1 MIKGSKLALHC
12 GSAVLLFTI
21 AALPAPAWADSTP
34 ECNIGMV
41 DDPGPDGFFGT
52 PDDVQLGTTECG
64 AFSTALGKNSTAIGV
79 SAVAF
84 EPNSTAIGENS
95 SASAPNSVALGSGSR
110 ADEANTVSVGS
121 LFATRRI
128 TNVSEG
134 TQLNDAANVG
144 QMNAADAL
152 TLNDATAYTD
162 TREAAIRGDMAAS
175 DAATL
180 VAANGYTDTREAA
193 IRADIAAVGATTLAG
208 ANAYTDTRETAI
220 RGDMTATDDRIEGL
234 TTTAQQTADTAIVRG
249 DALGASAAS
258 TLGGGSTYNTATGAV
273 SAPSYMIGGQ
283 SHANVGSALDAVDD
297 RLGQIDA
304 RIDSL
309 NASSD
314 RRFRHANGGI
324 AAAMAMGGTMIVP
337 DSMVSMNFNLATFR
351 GEQGF
356 SGAVVVRASPRVYI
370 SGGFAGSTV
379 KGSTGGRV
387 GVAFGF

>member
-1 MIKGSKLALHC
+1 MMNSKLFTGCSAAALT
-12 GSAVLLFTI
+12 LFTI
-21 AALPAPAWADSTP
+21 VLPAPAWADSTP
-34 ECNIGMV
+34 ECNIGMI

-64 AFSTALGKNSTAIGV
+64 AFSNALGKNSTAIGV

-110 ADEANTVSVGS
+110 ADQANTVSVGS
-121 LFATRRI
+121 VFSTRRI
-128 TNVSEG
+128 TNVSAG

-144 QMNAADAL
+144 QMDAGDAA
-152 TLNDATAYTD
+152 TLSSANAYTD
-162 TREAAIRGDMAAS
+162 TRENAIRDDIAAG

-193 IRADIAAVGATTLAG
+193 IRADIVAAGATALAD

-220 RGDMTATDDRIEGL
+220 RGDMTVADDRIEGL
-234 TTTAQQTADTAIVRG
+234 ATTAQQTADTAIGRG
-249 DALGASAAS
+249 DALGASTAS
-258 TLGGGSTYNTATGAV
+258 ALGGGSSYNAATGAV

-283 SHANVGSALDAVDD
+283 SYANVGSALDAVDD

-304 RIDSL
+304 RIDVL
-309 NASSD
+309 NATSD

-324 AAAMAMGGTMIVP
+324 AAAMAVGGTMIVP
-337 DSMVSMNFNLATFR
+337 DSTVSMNFNLATFR

>member
-12 GSAVLLFTI
+12 GGAVLLFTI

-162 TREAAIRGDMAAS
+162 TREAAIRGDM
-175 DAATL
+175 
-180 VAANGYTDTREAA
+180 
-193 IRADIAAVGATTLAG
+193 
-208 ANAYTDTRETAI
+208 
-220 RGDMTATDDRIEGL
+220 TATDDRIDGL
-234 TTTAQQTADTAIVRG
+234 ATTAQQTADTAIVRG

-283 SHANVGSALDAVDD
+283 SYANVGSALDAVDD

-304 RIDSL
+304 RIDAL

>member
-1 MIKGSKLALHC
+1 MIMNSKLFMGC
-12 GSAVLLFTI
+12 SA
-21 AALPAPAWADSTP
+21 AALTLVAIASPAPAWADSTP
-34 ECNIGMV
+34 ECNIGSA
-41 DDPGPDGFFGT
+41 DNPGPDGVYGT

-64 AFSTALGKNSTAIGV
+64 AFSNALGKNSTAVGV

-84 EPNSTAIGENS
+84 EANSTAIGENS

-110 ADEANTVSVGS
+110 ADQANTVSVGS
-121 LFATRRI
+121 LSSTRRI
-128 TNVSEG
+128 TNVSAG

-144 QMNAADAL
+144 QMIA
-152 TLNDATAYTD
+152 
-162 TREAAIRGDMAAS
+162 G

-180 VAANGYTDTREAA
+180 NSANAYTDTREAA
-193 IRADIAAVGATTLAG
+193 IRADIVAAGATTLAD

-220 RGDMTATDDRIEGL
+220 RGDMTVADDRIEGL
-234 TTTAQQTADTAIVRG
+234 AATAQQTADTAILRG
-249 DALGASAAS
+249 DTLGASTAS
-258 TLGGGSTYNTATGAV
+258 ALGGGSSFNAATGAV

-283 SHANVGSALDAVDD
+283 SYANVGSALDAVDD
-297 RLGQIDA
+297 RLGQIDS
-304 RIDSL
+304 RIDVL
-309 NASSD
+309 NATSD

-337 DSMVSMNFNLATFR
+337 DSTVSMNFNLATFR

-356 SGAVVVRASPRVYI
+356 SGAVVVRASPRIYI